1 MLEVLP
7 SIDEIIGHST
17 DGIDGNG
24 IAAFGAAATQVANRK
39 KGGWGKLKNRRAT
52 MKSRVNILPEFSLP
66 TTMTDHQ
73 HDGGMHGE
81 LDFENQPVSSRK
93 KFHRSR

>member
-1 MLEVLP
+1 M
-7 SIDEIIGHST
+7 
-17 DGIDGNG
+17 
-24 IAAFGAAATQVANRK
+24 ANRK

-73 HDGGMHGE
+73 HDDGMHGE
-81 LDFENQPVSSRK
+81 LDFENQPVPLSLEK
-93 KFHRSR
+93 KVSQITMS